1 MVSESLVREYFPDR
15 DPLGQQFAFA
25 FKVRTIVGVVGDIR
39 VRGLEADTSEPQVYL
54 PAGQFTDGDPLF
66 YAPQDLAIRA
76 SVPVTTLVP
85 AVRAIIAAADPLLP
99 IINVRTLEDIV
110 SLETASRVV
119 QLRVLGA
126 FAAVAFLLAAIG
138 IHGLLAFTVSAR
150 SREIGV
156 RIALGAKAR
165 DIIGMVIGRSAVLAV
180 LGVVIGAALAYAA
193 GRSMQ
198 ALLFGVDP
206 ANPVVFGAAI
216 GLALLM
222 TLAGSLLPAWRA
234 VRVDP
239 MAATRA
245 D

>member
-1 MVSESLVREYFPDR
+1 MRRRISPS
-15 DPLGQQFAFA
+15 
-25 FKVRTIVGVVGDIR
+25 
-39 VRGLEADTSEPQVYL
+39 
-54 PAGQFTDGDPLF
+54 
-66 YAPQDLAIRA
+66 AP

-165 DIIGMVIGRSAVLAV
+165 DIIGMVIGRSAMLAV

-206 ANPVVFGAAI
+206 ANPQCLRRRHRSRSTHDTRRQPASRVARGASRSHRRDARRLRFIHGFTDSRIDARPDAGRGAAVGRCRSRGRKREAFERELLFRPLTRRRGRCPS
-216 GLALLM
+216 GLV
-222 TLAGSLLPAWRA
+222 S
-234 VRVDP
+234 V
-239 MAATRA
+239 
-245 D
+245 

>member
-1 MVSESLVREYFPDR
+1 MGWKP
-15 DPLGQQFAFA
+15 
-25 FKVRTIVGVVGDIR
+25 T
-39 VRGLEADTSEPQVYL
+39 TSEPQVYL
-54 PAGQFTDGDPLF
+54 PADQFTDGDPLF
-66 YAPQDLAIRA
+66 YAPQDLAVRA

-126 FAAVAFLLAAIG
+126 FAVVAFLLAAIG

-165 DIIGMVIGRSAVLAV
+165 DIMAMVIGRSAMLAMRRRRDR
-180 LGVVIGAALAYAA
+180 AARSPTRPAA
-193 GRSMQ
+193 RCRRCCSASTPPTQ
-198 ALLFGVDP
+198 RCSPRRLRWP
-206 ANPVVFGAAI
+206 W
-216 GLALLM
+216 
-222 TLAGSLLPAWRA
+222 S
-234 VRVDP
+234 
-239 MAATRA
+239 
-245 D
+245 